1 MIKLFQFIAVLF
13 MLTIFSACVSFE
25 YTGKTEQPTD
35 GDVRVFEDS
44 AKIKKRY
51 TVLGQATV
59 SGNYQ
64 DVSRDRMIK
73 KLTEEA
79 KKCGANAILLI
90 EQQVIEA
97 GHAASGA
104 RFMTAFDYD
113 DTNSSWSQI
122 YKDVD
127 QNFANTRRE
136 KSRPSSGANNDYRR
150 VIRAEFLKY
159 TE

>member
-1 MIKLFQFIAVLF
+1 MIRKFQIAAVLF
-13 MLTIFSACVSFE
+13 CLITLSACVSFE
-25 YTGKTEQPTD
+25 YTGKTEAPTQ

-73 KLTEEA
+73 KLVSEA
-79 KKCGANAILLI
+79 KECGADAILLI
-90 EQQVIEA
+90 EQQVVAA
-97 GHAASGA
+97 GQAASGA

-127 QNFANTRRE
+127 QNFVNSNRS

-159 TE
+159 IK